1 MKCTNLPSN
10 VTDPLQSNIT
20 RIARSNDV
28 FIQLN
33 QCDFVEKCNL
43 IKTAITQTS
52 LLRIKTK
59 FEIMNNIIP
68 PNGFIFILSI
78 KCTKWVSYNTEH
90 KKNGMHQQINN
101 FEFYNSF
108 GCAICFSNMCGGRF
122 STN

>member
-10 VTDPLQSNIT
+10 VTDPLQSNLAT
-20 RIARSNDV
+20 IAKSNDV

-52 LLRIKTK
+52 LLRIKTR
-59 FEIMNNIIP
+59 FEIMNIIIP

-78 KCTKWVSYNTEH
+78 KCTKWVSYSIEH
-90 KKNGMHQQINN
+90 
-101 FEFYNSF
+101 
-108 GCAICFSNMCGGRF
+108 
-122 STN
+122 